1 MAVSNEE
8 ATGTADN
15 EEVEEPIFKTNLP
28 SDKVKELIEILR
40 NVYDPEIPINVY
52 DLGLIYEV
60 TMDNDKVVHVKM
72 TLTAVGCPL
81 SENLGYQVGAAI
93 QQAIPDA
100 KDIEIDVVFDPPWT
114 PPLKMTRLGREMFKA
129 IYGYDIVEQWMKTQ
143 GEQNTQVNE
152 GEQGV
157 SGGQGGQ

>member
-8 ATGTADN
+8 TNNTVN
-15 EEVEEPIFKTNLP
+15 EETEEPIFKTNLP
-28 SDKVKELIEILR
+28 SEKTKELIEILR

-60 TMDNDKVVHVKM
+60 LIDNDRIVHVKM

-81 SENLGYQVGAAI
+81 SENLGYQVGAAV

-100 KDIEIDVVFDPPWT
+100 KDIEIDIVFDPPWT
-114 PPLKMTRLGREMFKA
+114 PLKMTRLGREMFKA
-129 IYGYDIVEQWMKTQ
+129 IYGYDIVEQWLKTQ
-143 GEQNTQVNE
+143 GEQPIQGNNE
-152 GEQGV
+152 EL
-157 SGGQGGQ
+157 

>member
-8 ATGTADN
+8 LANN
-15 EEVEEPIFKTNLP
+15 EQTVESEEPIFKTNLP
-28 SDKVKELIEILR
+28 NDKIKELIEILR

-60 TMDNDKVVHVKM
+60 TMGDDKVVHVKM

-114 PPLKMTRLGREMFKA
+114 PLKMTRLGREMFKA
-129 IYGYDIVEQWMKTQ
+129 IYGYDIVEQWLKTQ
-143 GEQNTQVNE
+143 NEQQISQNQQEDTTA
-152 GEQGV
+152 
-157 SGGQGGQ
+157 

>member
-1 MAVSNEE
+1 MAVSNEQT
-8 ATGTADN
+8 ANVADN
-15 EEVEEPIFKTNLP
+15 EEDKEPVFKTNLP

-114 PPLKMTRLGREMFKA
+114 PLKMTRLGREMFKA
-129 IYGYDIVEQWMKTQ
+129 LYGYDIVEQWLRTQ
-143 GEQNTQVNE
+143 NEQNIQTSE
-152 GEQGV
+152 
-157 SGGQGGQ
+157 SGQEINGDQ

>member
-8 ATGTADN
+8 ITNSTNN
-15 EEVEEPIFKTNLP
+15 ENDEEPIFKTNLP
-28 SDKVKELIEILR
+28 SDKTKELIEILR
-40 NVYDPEIPINVY
+40 NVYDPEIPIDVY

-60 TMDNDKVVHVKM
+60 MLDNDKVVHVKM

-114 PPLKMTRLGREMFKA
+114 PLKMTRLGREMFKA
-129 IYGYDIVEQWMKTQ
+129 IYGYDIVEQWLKSQNEQSTQ
-143 GEQNTQVNE
+143 TNNQENIENA
-152 GEQGV
+152 
-157 SGGQGGQ
+157 

>member
-8 ATGTADN
+8 LANN
-15 EEVEEPIFKTNLP
+15 EQAVESEEPIFKTNLP
-28 SDKVKELIEILR
+28 NDKVKELIEILR

-60 TMDNDKVVHVKM
+60 TMGDDKVVHVKM

-114 PPLKMTRLGREMFKA
+114 PLKMTRLGREMFKA
-129 IYGYDIVEQWMKTQ
+129 IYGYDIVEQWLKTQ
-143 GEQNTQVNE
+143 NEQQISQNQQEDTTA
-152 GEQGV
+152 
-157 SGGQGGQ
+157 

>member
-1 MAVSNEE
+1 VSNEE
-8 ATGTADN
+8 LANSEQAV
-15 EEVEEPIFKTNLP
+15 ESEEPIFKTNLP
-28 SDKVKELIEILR
+28 NDKVKELIEILR

-60 TMDNDKVVHVKM
+60 TMGDDKVVHVKM

-114 PPLKMTRLGREMFKA
+114 PLKMTRLGREMFKA
-129 IYGYDIVEQWMKTQ
+129 IYGYDIVEQWLKTQ
-143 GEQNTQVNE
+143 NEQQISQNQQEDTTA
-152 GEQGV
+152 
-157 SGGQGGQ
+157 

>member
-114 PPLKMTRLGREMFKA
+114 P
-129 IYGYDIVEQWMKTQ
+129 
-143 GEQNTQVNE
+143 
-152 GEQGV
+152 
-157 SGGQGGQ
+157 

>member
-1 MAVSNEE
+1 MTLLAVNMAVSNQN
-8 ATGTADN
+8 A
-15 EEVEEPIFKTNLP
+15 VEEQGTEEIPIFKTNLP
-28 SDKVKELIEILR
+28 KEKVKELIETLR

-60 TMDNDKVVHVKM
+60 MKDNDNVIHVKM

-93 QQAIPDA
+93 QQVFPDA

-114 PPLKMTRLGREMFKA
+114 PLKMTNLGREMFKA
-129 IYGYDIVEQWMKTQ
+129 LYGYDIVEQWLKSQ
-143 GEQNTQVNE
+143 GQESTEQSQ
-152 GEQGV
+152 
-157 SGGQGGQ
+157 

>member
-1 MAVSNEE
+1 MSVSNEQP
-8 ATGTADN
+8 ANAVNN
-15 EEVEEPIFKTNLP
+15 EEGEEPIFKTNLP

-52 DLGLIYEV
+52 DLGLIYEIM
-60 TMDNDKVVHVKM
+60 MDNDKVVHVKM

-93 QQAIPDA
+93 QQVLPDA

-114 PPLKMTRLGREMFKA
+114 PLKMTRLGREMFKA
-129 IYGYDIVEQWMKTQ
+129 LYGYDIVEQWLKTQ
-143 GEQNTQVNE
+143 GEQ
-152 GEQGV
+152 GEQAGA
-157 SGGQGGQ
+157 SAGTEGS

>member
-8 ATGTADN
+8 MTNAMSN

-28 SDKVKELIEILR
+28 GDKTKELIEILR

-81 SENLGYQVGAAI
+81 SENLAYQVGAAI
-93 QQAIPDA
+93 QQALPDA
-100 KDIEIDVVFDPPWT
+100 KDIEIDVIFDPPWT
-114 PPLKMTRLGREMFKA
+114 PLKMTKLGREMFKA
-129 IYGYDIVEQWMKTQ
+129 IYGYDIVEQWLKTQ
-143 GEQNTQVNE
+143 GEQGSQTN
-152 GEQGV
+152 EQGV
-157 SGGQGGQ
+157 NENTT

>member
-1 MAVSNEE
+1 MAVSNEQ
-8 ATGTADN
+8 AMNAANN
-15 EEVEEPIFKTNLP
+15 EEVEEPVFKTNLP

-52 DLGLIYEV
+52 DLGLIYEI

-114 PPLKMTRLGREMFKA
+114 PLKMTRLGREMFKA
-129 IYGYDIVEQWMKTQ
+129 LYGYDIVEQWLRTQ
-143 GEQNTQVNE
+143 NEQSAQADE
-152 GEQGV
+152 
-157 SGGQGGQ
+157 SGQGTGGNQ

>member
-1 MAVSNEE
+1 MNAMNNEE
-8 ATGTADN
+8 T
-15 EEVEEPIFKTNLP
+15 EEPIFKTNLP

-60 TMDNDKVVHVKM
+60 SMDNDKVVHVKM

-81 SENLGYQVGAAI
+81 SESLGYQVGAAI

-114 PPLKMTRLGREMFKA
+114 PLKMTRLGREMFKA
-129 IYGYDIVEQWMKTQ
+129 LYGYDIVEQWLKMQ
-143 GEQNTQVNE
+143 NEQNTQTDE
-152 GEQGV
+152 SRQGI
-157 SGGQGGQ
+157 SENQ

>member
-8 ATGTADN
+8 ITNSTNN
-15 EEVEEPIFKTNLP
+15 ENDEEPIFKTNLP
-28 SDKVKELIEILR
+28 SDKTKELIEILR
-40 NVYDPEIPINVY
+40 NVYDPEIPIDVY

-60 TMDNDKVVHVKM
+60 MLDNDKVVHVKM

-114 PPLKMTRLGREMFKA
+114 PLKMTRLGREMFKA
-129 IYGYDIVEQWMKTQ
+129 IYGYDIVEQWLKSQNEQSTQ
-143 GEQNTQVNE
+143 TNNQENIENT
-152 GEQGV
+152 
-157 SGGQGGQ
+157 

>member
-1 MAVSNEE
+1 MAVSS
-8 ATGTADN
+8 
-15 EEVEEPIFKTNLP
+15 EEVTNNEVHEGDEKPIFVTNLP

-52 DLGLIYEV
+52 DLGLIYEI
-60 TMDNDKVVHVKM
+60 TMNEDKVVHVKM

-114 PPLKMTRLGREMFKA
+114 PLKMTKLGREMFKA
-129 IYGYDIVEQWMKTQ
+129 IYGYDIVEQWLKTQ
-143 GEQNTQVNE
+143 SEQQGMQDNQ
-152 GEQGV
+152 QGV
-157 SGGQGGQ
+157 SENS

>member
-8 ATGTADN
+8 ITNSTNN
-15 EEVEEPIFKTNLP
+15 ENDEEPIFKTNLP
-28 SDKVKELIEILR
+28 SDKTKELIEILR
-40 NVYDPEIPINVY
+40 NVYDPEIPIDVY

-60 TMDNDKVVHVKM
+60 MLDNDKVVHVKM

-114 PPLKMTRLGREMFKA
+114 PLKMTRLGREMFKA
-129 IYGYDIVEQWMKTQ
+129 IYGYDIVEQWLKSQNEQSTQ
-143 GEQNTQVNE
+143 TNNQENSENA
-152 GEQGV
+152 
-157 SGGQGGQ
+157 

>member
-1 MAVSNEE
+1 MVVSNEE
-8 ATGTADN
+8 LANSEQAV
-15 EEVEEPIFKTNLP
+15 ESEEPIFKTNLP
-28 SDKVKELIEILR
+28 NDKVKELIEILR

-60 TMDNDKVVHVKM
+60 TMGDDKVVHVKM

-114 PPLKMTRLGREMFKA
+114 PLKMTRLGREMFKA
-129 IYGYDIVEQWMKTQ
+129 IYGYDIVEQWLKTQ
-143 GEQNTQVNE
+143 NEQQISQNQQEDTTA
-152 GEQGV
+152 
-157 SGGQGGQ
+157 

>member
-1 MAVSNEE
+1 MAVSNEQ
-8 ATGTADN
+8 AMNAANN
-15 EEVEEPIFKTNLP
+15 EEVEEPVFKTNLP

-52 DLGLIYEV
+52 DLGLIYEI

-114 PPLKMTRLGREMFKA
+114 PLKMTRLGREMFKA
-129 IYGYDIVEQWMKTQ
+129 LYGYDIVEQWLRTQ
-143 GEQNTQVNE
+143 NEQSAQANE
-152 GEQGV
+152 GRQGT
-157 SGGQGGQ
+157 SENQ

>member
-1 MAVSNEE
+1 MTLLVSVMAVSNQAAAEE
-8 ATGTADN
+8 QG
-15 EEVEEPIFKTNLP
+15 EEPIFKTNLP
-28 SDKVKELIEILR
+28 KEKVKELIEILR

-60 TMDNDKVVHVKM
+60 TMDSDNVVHVKM

-93 QQAIPDA
+93 QQVLPDA

-114 PPLKMTRLGREMFKA
+114 PLKMTNLGREMFKA
-129 IYGYDIVEQWMKTQ
+129 LYGYDIVEQWLKSQ
-143 GEQNTQVNE
+143 GQQDS
-152 GEQGV
+152 QG
-157 SGGQGGQ
+157 

>member
-8 ATGTADN
+8 ASNATN
-15 EEVEEPIFKTNLP
+15 EEAEEPIFKTNLP
-28 SDKVKELIEILR
+28 SEKTKELIEILR

-60 TMDNDKVVHVKM
+60 TIDDDKVVHVKM

-114 PPLKMTRLGREMFKA
+114 P
-129 IYGYDIVEQWMKTQ
+129 
-143 GEQNTQVNE
+143 
-152 GEQGV
+152 
-157 SGGQGGQ
+157 

>member
-1 MAVSNEE
+1 MAVSS
-8 ATGTADN
+8 
-15 EEVEEPIFKTNLP
+15 EEVTNNEVHEGGEKPIFVTNLP

-52 DLGLIYEV
+52 DLGLIYEI
-60 TMDNDKVVHVKM
+60 TMNEDKVVHVKM

-114 PPLKMTRLGREMFKA
+114 PLKMTKLGREMFKA
-129 IYGYDIVEQWMKTQ
+129 IYGYDIVEQWLKTQ
-143 GEQNTQVNE
+143 SEQQGMQDNQ
-152 GEQGV
+152 QGV
-157 SGGQGGQ
+157 SENS